1 MRGRVTALAAAAMMT
16 GLIAGCGSL
25 RGPSPAPPA
34 SGPVATFAGPSGRLP
49 CPPEERIE
57 GWERRVR
64 SDPWIR
70 ASLARGER
78 YLPRLRAI
86 LAREGLPQSLAF
98 LPAVESGFDPHAR
111 GHYGELGLWQLRRPT
126 ARRFGLVVTA
136 HRDERLEPER
146 ATEAAARYLGALRQ
160 RYGEWPLALAAYN
173 AGERRI
179 DRALAHEPNATFW
192 ELADHG
198 RVPRTSRN
206 FVSRFMALVRVADPA
221 SC

>member
-1 MRGRVTALAAAAMMT
+1 MRGRTTALAVAAM
-16 GLIAGCGSL
+16 IAGCGSL
-25 RGPSPAPPA
+25 RGPSPSPPPSGPPA
-34 SGPVATFAGPSGRLP
+34 TVADTSGRLP
-49 CPPEERIE
+49 CPADERID

-64 SDPWIR
+64 SDPWIQ

-86 LAREGLPQSLAF
+86 LAREGLPPSLAL

-111 GHYGELGLWQLRRPT
+111 GRYGELGLWQLRRPT
-126 ARRFGLVVTA
+126 ARRVGLVVTA
-136 HRDERLEPER
+136 HRDERLEPDR
-146 ATEAAARYLGALRQ
+146 ATEAAARYLGKLRQ

-179 DRALAHEPNATFW
+179 DRALAREPNATFW
-192 ELADHG
+192 QLADHG
-198 RVPRTSRN
+198 HVPRTSRN